1 MDRAAKLAALAEFY
15 LAAERGLGAS
25 DPELAR
31 QITRRRLAFNASE
44 YGFSDLE
51 ISAAVDEALT
61 AAGTTP

>member
-1 MDRAAKLAALAEFY
+1 MDRAAKLADLAGLY
-15 LAAERGLGAS
+15 LAAEMTLGAH

-31 QITRRRLAFNASE
+31 QITRRRLAFNASD